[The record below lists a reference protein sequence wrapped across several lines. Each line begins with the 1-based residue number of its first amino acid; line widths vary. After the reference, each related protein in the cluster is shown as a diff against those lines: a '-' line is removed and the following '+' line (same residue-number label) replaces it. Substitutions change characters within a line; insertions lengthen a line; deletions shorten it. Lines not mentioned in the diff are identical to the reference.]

1 MKPIPSWLD
10 VHPEVAAA
18 LRHGRPVVALESSL
32 IAQGLPW
39 PHNLKAARM
48 AEGAIRGQTAVPA
61 TIAVI
66 QGKPTIGLSDFAL
79 EDLAKP
85 DNVVL
90 KLSRRDL
97 AAAIVQSRSGG
108 TTVAATMYL
117 AHCAGIR
124 VFATGGI
131 GGVHRPSVRSGGAGP
146 ASSSPL
152 PSGGE
157 GPGVRGQA
165 LQSDNPSPPTPLPQG
180 ERGEMQAADEWDV
193 SADLHELSQTPV
205 AVVCSGA
212 KNILDIPRTLEMLE
226 SLSVP
231 VIGYGSD
238 DFPGFYI
245 RSSGQPVPMR
255 VDKISEAANI
265 LAVHWHMDGGGV
277 VLAQPVPAEVA
288 ISSEEFAAALAT
300 AEALAAEQQIH
311 GPRRTPFL
319 LHQLGVLTKEKTLRA
334 NISLVVANARL
345 AARLATELANNG
357 YH

>member
-61 TIAVI
+61 TIAVLR
-66 QGKPTIGLSDFAL
+66 GKPTIGLSDFAL
-79 EDLAKP
+79 DELAQP

-97 AAAIVQSRSGG
+97 AAAIVQGRTGG

-124 VFATGGI
+124 IFATGGI
-131 GGVHRPSVRSGGAGP
+131 GGVHRPSV
-146 ASSSPL
+146 SPRPL
-152 PSGGE
+152 SIDTQGE
-157 GPGVRGQA
+157 GPGVRGQP
-165 LQSDNPSPPTPLPQG
+165 SEGHNPSPPTLLPQG
-180 ERGEMQAADEWDV
+180 ARGESQSDEWDV
-193 SADLHELSQTPV
+193 SADMHELARTPV

-212 KNILDIPRTLEMLE
+212 KSILDIPRTLELLE

-231 VIGYGSD
+231 VIGFGAD
-238 DFPGFYI
+238 DFPGFYLK
-245 RSSGQPVPMR
+245 SSGQPVPLR
-255 VDKISEAANI
+255 VDKIAEAADV
-265 LAVHWHMDGGGV
+265 LAVHWHMDGAGV

-288 ISSEEFAAALAT
+288 ISPDEFAAALQT

-319 LHQLGVLTKEKTLRA
+319 LHQLAVLTKEKTLRA

-345 AARLATELANNG
+345 AARLATHLANER
-357 YH
+357 YQWPS